1 MAADLIFSC
10 MHINWPLW
18 PRFRVKIISNFLHD
32 NELIKANLYANQRI
46 LNRRPF
52 MNNVYWR
59 SESDPEY
66 EQNIM
71 IYQWQATSYFPKPKA
86 EANSW

>member
-32 NELIKANLYANQRI
+32 NEVTRANLYTYKTI
-46 LNRRPF
+46 LNRRAF
-52 MNNVYWR
+52 TNKVYWT
-59 SESDPEY
+59 SESDPES

-71 IYQWQATSYFPKPKA
+71 ICRWRATSYLPMPEA
-86 EANSW
+86 EENNW